1 MIICQHNLQFNDLPI
16 LSLPWQYCPFTTIPI
31 HNIWTSED
39 IHGKKCEHFGR
50 FSNKVSSSRSPEV
63 NRPTR
68 LSLLIDIGI
77 SVLIVYISQPK
88 YQRDIEH
95 RCARSPRP
103 PPSSPPKPLAHRS
116 SFACPE
122 VRALGCFQDQ
132 RPLSGSKY
140 RLCTLFWPIWQVFW
154 TKFKVLTF
162 SQGCTPYYLVNAFQ
176 EIICRNF

>member
-103 PPSSPPKPLAHRS
+103 PPSSPPEPLAHRS

-122 VRALGCFQDQ
+122 VRALGCFQDLVWLQ
-132 RPLSGSKY
+132 VPLVHFILAY
-140 RLCTLFWPIWQVFW
+140 IPVFW
-154 TKFKVLTF
+154 TKSKVLTF

>member
-103 PPSSPPKPLAHRS
+103 PPSSPPESLAHRS

-122 VRALGCFQDQ
+122 VGPLVVSKTKGPCLAPSTACALYSDLYGKYFGQ
-132 RPLSGSKY
+132 SSK
-140 RLCTLFWPIWQVFW
+140 F
-154 TKFKVLTF
+154 
-162 SQGCTPYYLVNAFQ
+162 
-176 EIICRNF
+176 